1 VIRPQKHGARAHA
14 IDRAQRARTLDVKRL
29 FKTAGIVMVA
39 LVITGTTFEVVHH
52 RRFGHFVG
60 YGPHTDIIITP
71 TGVDSGEFHFVRLLN
86 LSSSTIDIEG
96 CRMGGGYAG
105 NGIFYE
111 FDVQKWDPSS
121 RRWLTFRGADT
132 WDADT
137 SKRSFQNN
145 CSPSEITHTRPL
157 TSKVVAWTYT
167 GWITTAD
174 PIRVV
179 VYTSLTQPPEKQQRF
194 YTEMFV
200 NTREEPHH

>member
-1 VIRPQKHGARAHA
+1 MVIGRTQS
-14 IDRAQRARTLDVKRL
+14 IDPERARTQDVKLL
-29 FKTAGIVMVA
+29 FRTVGIAIIALAIAVA
-39 LVITGTTFEVVHH
+39 LFELLHH

-71 TGVDSGEFHFVRLLN
+71 TGVDLGEFHFVRLLN

-132 WDADT
+132 WDTDS
-137 SKRSFQNN
+137 SKRSFPHN
-145 CSPSEITHTRPL
+145 CAKSEITHIRPF

-167 GWITTAD
+167 GWITTPD

-179 VYTSLTQPPEKQQRF
+179 VYTSLTQSPEKQRRF
-194 YTEMFV
+194 YTEMFT
-200 NTREEPHH
+200 NTCQKCAH